1 MNSAETTKCPSIT
14 ENFCSRS
21 RHVKKT
27 TTPVRSAGPTGQ
39 ARICS
44 IFRGLFFKH
53 NGFTLIELIVVISL
67 ISLMFFFAIP
77 RIQVDVL
84 SDNSQKASRWIM
96 LNVSALKEKAVHDQK
111 RYALH
116 LSIDSNRLWITS
128 DTLSAE
134 ELEGATEIGYE
145 LPEDIK
151 LLDVEYPNKEKI
163 SVGRA
168 DIYFYKKGYSD
179 KAIIHITNDD
189 NEVLS
194 FLIEPFLSRARL
206 YNKYLEFVN

>member
-1 MNSAETTKCPSIT
+1 MIL
-14 ENFCSRS
+14 NFR
-21 RHVKKT
+21 
-27 TTPVRSAGPTGQ
+27 Q
-39 ARICS
+39 N
-44 IFRGLFFKH
+44 

-77 RIQVDVL
+77 RIPVDAL
-84 SDNSQKASRWIM
+84 SDNTRKVSRWIM
-96 LNVSALKEKAVHDQK
+96 LNVSALKEKAIHDQK
-111 RYALH
+111 NYVLH
-116 LSIDSNRLWITS
+116 LSLDSNRLWVTS
-128 DTLSAE
+128 EIMSEE
-134 ELEGATEIGYE
+134 ELEEAAAIGYN

-151 LLDVEYPNKEKI
+151 LLDVEYPDKEKI

-179 KAIIHITNDD
+179 KAIIHVTNNH

-206 YNKYLEFVN
+206 YNKYLEFED

>member
-1 MNSAETTKCPSIT
+1 M
-14 ENFCSRS
+14 
-21 RHVKKT
+21 
-27 TTPVRSAGPTGQ
+27 TPD
-39 ARICS
+39 
-44 IFRGLFFKH
+44 FRQN

-67 ISLMFFFAIP
+67 ISLILFFAIP

-84 SDNSQKASRWIM
+84 SDNTRKVSRWIM

-116 LSIDSNRLWITS
+116 LSLDSNRLWVSS
-128 DTLSAE
+128 DIMSEE
-134 ELEGATEIGYE
+134 ELEDAAAIGYN

-151 LLDVEYPNKEKI
+151 LLDVEYPDKQRI
-163 SVGRA
+163 SAGRA

-179 KAIIHITNDD
+179 KAIIHIENSD

-206 YNKYLEFVN
+206 YNKYLEFED

>member
-1 MNSAETTKCPSIT
+1 MDGHYLYSHQSTMTL
-14 ENFCSRS
+14 NFR
-21 RHVKKT
+21 
-27 TTPVRSAGPTGQ
+27 Q
-39 ARICS
+39 N
-44 IFRGLFFKH
+44 

-77 RIQVDVL
+77 RIPVDAL
-84 SDNSQKASRWIM
+84 SDNTRKVSRWIM

-111 RYALH
+111 RYVLH
-116 LSIDSNRLWITS
+116 LSLDSNRLWVTS
-128 DTLSAE
+128 EIMSEE
-134 ELEGATEIGYE
+134 ELEEAAAIGYN

-151 LLDVEYPNKEKI
+151 LLDVEYPDKEKI
-163 SVGRA
+163 SLGQA

-179 KAIIHITNDD
+179 KAIIHITNND

-206 YNKYLEFVN
+206 YNKYLEFED

>member
-1 MNSAETTKCPSIT
+1 MTL
-14 ENFCSRS
+14 NFR
-21 RHVKKT
+21 
-27 TTPVRSAGPTGQ
+27 Q
-39 ARICS
+39 N
-44 IFRGLFFKH
+44 

-84 SDNSQKASRWIM
+84 SDNTRKVSRWIM

-116 LSIDSNRLWITS
+116 LSLDSNRLWVTN
-128 DTLSAE
+128 DTLSE
-134 ELEGATEIGYE
+134 EEFEEAAATGYN
-145 LPEDIK
+145 LPEEIK
-151 LLDVEYPNKEKI
+151 LLDVEYPDKEKI
-163 SVGRA
+163 SAGRA

-179 KAIIHITNDD
+179 KAIIHIKNND

-206 YNKYLEFVN
+206 YNKYLEFEN